1 MVGKQAML
9 AVLAGA
15 ALAVGAAVPALAT
28 PAGAG
33 GRSARPAATD
43 PFAPG
48 TGGPVVDWNK
58 TLISILLTPGAQPAT
73 IHPTRSFAILQA
85 AEYDAVVSITK
96 VGRPYLFR
104 VPVTGPAS
112 AAAAA
117 DQAAHDVLAGLYPA
131 QAGVAD
137 SQLAT
142 ELAGIPNGPAKT
154 RGTAVGRAAAATLL
168 AIRSA
173 DGSALTPPPFKP
185 GTDPGDYQPT
195 PPAFAPPVFT
205 IWGNVTPFVLDS
217 GSQFRPPPPPPV
229 TSAAYAKAL
238 TVTENLGE
246 DTSTTR
252 TPAQTATG
260 MFWSASPI
268 WNVWNEVAQA
278 QVTARDASL
287 EGASAMFATLDLAL
301 ADTAIGLYDAKYHY
315 QVWRPI
321 TAIRAGASTGNP
333 GIVPNPN
340 WNSLTTTAPD
350 PSYPGA
356 HSGFSFA
363 AATVLS
369 AFFGGNQPVTVRSD
383 ALPGQARHFRDFFA
397 AARQAALS
405 RIFAGQH
412 TPLDDHA
419 GRQLGSG
426 IGAFTLR
433 HFAPLPLAG
442 TGEPGPR

>member
-1 MVGKQAML
+1 MPRRY
-9 AVLAGA
+9 AVFA
-15 ALAVGAAVPALAT
+15 ALAAAALTVGAAAPALARPT
-28 PAGAG
+28 AAA
-33 GRSARPAATD
+33 RSQPIAAS

-48 TGGPVVDWNK
+48 TGALVVDWNK
-58 TLISILLTPGAQPAT
+58 TLISILGTSGAQPAT

-85 AEYDAVVSITK
+85 AEYDAVVSVTR

-104 VPVTGPAS
+104 VQVHGPAS

-117 DQAAHDVLAGLYPA
+117 DQAAHDVLAALYPG
-131 QAGVAD
+131 QASVAD

-142 ELAGIPNGPAKT
+142 ELATIPDGPAKD
-154 RGTAVGRAAAATLL
+154 RGVAAGRAVAGKLV

-185 GTDPGDYQPT
+185 GTKPGDYQPT
-195 PPAFAPPVFT
+195 PPSFTPPVFT

-217 GSQFRPPPPPPV
+217 GAQFRPSPPPPV
-229 TSAAYAKAL
+229 TSPRYARAL
-238 TVTENLGE
+238 AVTESLGE

-252 TPAQTATG
+252 TPAQTAAA
-260 MFWSASPI
+260 MFWGAAPI
-268 WNVWNEVAQA
+268 WNVWNEVAQDQA
-278 QVTARDASL
+278 TTRDSSL
-287 EGASAMFATLDLAL
+287 AGASAAFAALDLTL

-321 TAIRAGASTGNP
+321 TAIRTGVAGNP

-350 PSYPGA
+350 PAYPGA

-363 AATVLS
+363 AATVLT

-383 ALPGQARHFRDFFA
+383 ALPGQDRHFRDFFTA
-397 AARQAALS
+397 ATQAALS
-405 RIFAGQH
+405 RIWAGQH
-412 TPLDDHA
+412 TTFDDQA
-419 GRQLGSG
+419 GRQLGAS
-426 IGAFTLR
+426 IAWSALR
-433 HFAPLPLAG
+433 HFAPLPR
-442 TGEPGPR
+442 EPRG

>member
-1 MVGKQAML
+1 MPRRY
-9 AVLAGA
+9 AVFA
-15 ALAVGAAVPALAT
+15 ALAAAALTVGAAAPALARPT
-28 PAGAG
+28 AAA
-33 GRSARPAATD
+33 RSQPIAAS

-48 TGGPVVDWNK
+48 TGALVVAWNK
-58 TLISILLTPGAQPAT
+58 TLISILGTSGAQPAT

-85 AEYDAVVSITK
+85 AEYDAVVSVTR

-104 VPVTGPAS
+104 VRVPGPAS

-117 DQAAHDVLAGLYPA
+117 DQAAHDVLAALYPG
-131 QAGVAD
+131 QASVAD

-142 ELAGIPNGPAKT
+142 ELATIPDGPAKD
-154 RGTAVGRAAAATLL
+154 RGVAAGRAVAGKLV

-185 GTDPGDYQPT
+185 GTKPGDYQPT
-195 PPAFAPPVFT
+195 PPSFTPPVFT

-217 GSQFRPPPPPPV
+217 GAQFRPSPPPPV
-229 TSAAYAKAL
+229 TSPRYARAL
-238 TVTENLGE
+238 TVTESLGE

-252 TPAQTATG
+252 TPAQTAAA
-260 MFWSASPI
+260 MFWGAAPI
-268 WNVWNEVAQA
+268 WNVWNEVAQDQA
-278 QVTARDASL
+278 TTRDSSL
-287 EGASAMFATLDLAL
+287 EGASAAFAALDLTL

-321 TAIRAGASTGNP
+321 TAIRAGVAGNP

-363 AATVLS
+363 AATVLT

-383 ALPGQARHFRDFFA
+383 ALPGQDRHFRDFFTA
-397 AARQAALS
+397 AKQAALS
-405 RIFAGQH
+405 RIWAGQH
-412 TPLDDHA
+412 TTFDDQA
-419 GRQLGSG
+419 GRQLGAS
-426 IGAFTLR
+426 IASSALR
-433 HFAPLPLAG
+433 HFAPLLR
-442 TGEPGPR
+442 EPRG